1 MAIFLTISFLS
12 TVSSSLWLIFLLLLC
27 FVFASIPQLFVC
39 VSHAVLR
46 QIFAT
51 LLGTL
56 RALSFSVLNF
66 LSVCF
71 LKPSVSPFQVVL
83 RQKCTFSCCSFP
95 AFFHA
100 AFHHISAAFVEPFH
114 ALFHVAPDCSLPIN
128 SWSLFPVFPHFV
140 NPVYSKLNLNHY
152 FRLTQL

>member
-27 FVFASIPQLFVC
+27 FVFASIPHLFVC

-71 LKPSVSPFQVVL
+71 LKPSVSPFQAVL
-83 RQKCTFSCCSFP
+83 R
-95 AFFHA
+95 
-100 AFHHISAAFVEPFH
+100 
-114 ALFHVAPDCSLPIN
+114 
-128 SWSLFPVFPHFV
+128 
-140 NPVYSKLNLNHY
+140 
-152 FRLTQL
+152 